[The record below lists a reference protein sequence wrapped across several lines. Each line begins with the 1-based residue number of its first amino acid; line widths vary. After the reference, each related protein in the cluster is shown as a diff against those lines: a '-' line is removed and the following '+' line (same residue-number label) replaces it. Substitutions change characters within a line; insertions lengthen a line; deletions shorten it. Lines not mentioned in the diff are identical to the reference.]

1 MMQMIDAFGPQASPP
16 PRAQKADSKPPCCC
30 HQDMQALMRRAVLHS
45 DGSVDYQI
53 AWGCALCGR
62 RIL

>member
-1 MMQMIDAFGPQASPP
+1 MMQTSEAWAPEVEPQPGALY
-16 PRAQKADSKPPCCC
+16 RDKKPPSCC
-30 HQDMQALMRRAVLHS
+30 HREMQALLRRAVLHS

-53 AWGCALCGR
+53 VWGCGCCGR